1 MRKYIVAFLMI
12 IIFCV
17 PIRVYANENDA
28 GLDPGEQT
36 KVENL
41 YDYINNMKDKLEGL
55 NDIDVRQYVNDY
67 MNNGNNDISMN
78 RLSAIFFKYIFKE
91 LLAAMKLMLSIVVIA
106 ILAALINNLQ
116 SAFSNDKLANIAFYA
131 CYSVLILL
139 ISKSFL
145 MGIDLAKT
153 TINGMVDFM
162 MALIPVLIMLI
173 AGSGGVSEATVM
185 DPIIVTGIN
194 VAARIY
200 VTVIIPLILAGFVLQ
215 FVNNISDEYKVD
227 KLSKLVNQL
236 ALWAQGILM
245 TIFIGVITIRG
256 ITSKTMDAVTAK
268 TAKFA
273 VDNFVPIVGKCLSD
287 AISTVAG
294 YSLLLKNALSTLGL
308 VIIVVAMA
316 LPIIKIFIMSMLYK
330 FTAAMLEPISDKR
343 IVNCITYAGESL
355 VLIMSCLISV
365 SVMFFIMISI
375 LASSGKILLGS

>member
-1 MRKYIVAFLMI
+1 MKRYIVIFVLIM
-12 IIFCV
+12 IFCV
-17 PIRVYANENDA
+17 PLRVCADTNNA
-28 GLDPGEQT
+28 GLNSNEQA
-36 KVENL
+36 KVDSL
-41 YDYINNMKDKLEGL
+41 YDYINNMKDKLDGL
-55 NDIDVRQYVNDY
+55 NDLDINQYVNNY
-67 MNNGNNDISMN
+67 ISSGKSDISMN
-78 RLSAIFFKYIFKE
+78 KIYGVAIKYIFKE
-91 LLAAMKLMLSIVVIA
+91 LLASAKLMVSVVVIA

-131 CYSVLILL
+131 CYSVLILV

-145 MGIDLAKT
+145 LGIDLAKT

-162 MALIPVLIMLI
+162 MSLIPVLIMLI

-200 VTVIIPLILAGFVLQ
+200 VTVIIPLILAGFILQ

-227 KLSKLVNQL
+227 KLSKLVNQF

-256 ITSKTMDAVTAK
+256 ITSNTMDVVTTK

-273 VDNFVPIVGKCLSD
+273 VDNFIPVVGKCLSD

-308 VIIVVAMA
+308 IIIVIAMA
-316 LPIIKIFIMSMLYK
+316 LPIIKIFIMAMLYR
-330 FTAAMLEPISDKR
+330 FTAAMVEPISDKR
-343 IVNCITYAGESL
+343 IVNCITCAGESL
-355 VLIMSCLISV
+355 ILIMSCLISV
-365 SVMFFIMISI
+365 TVMFFIMISI
-375 LASSGKILLGS
+375 LASSGKVLVGS